1 MRAPRSTNRLE
12 QRLHLLSIQRA
23 ASRLGPLGSC
33 LEGSLKGGIA
43 LKTDAPPLGSKSR
56 KIRLKDNLGL
66 TASVIRNALINYL
79 AGLPR
84 PVLDYD
90 PIRFVSQEDI
100 LQACL
105 PADTACPDGLG
116 AHHSCLA
123 QAFSSLNG
131 NCDIGA
137 VFLRDDSLSSH
148 ATPENEMSLNRSA
161 CQLIDFLSKPLSIN
175 GCHQGRGC
183 AGLHCGHQPCTA
195 LSATKR
201 RAEES
206 IGHKTFS
213 RVCASHCHIGVGRSI
228 FASRPK

>member
-116 AHHSCLA
+116 AHHSCLV

-161 CQLIDFLSKPLSIN
+161 CQFIDFLSKPLAATKEEAA
-175 GCHQGRGC
+175 R
-183 AGLHCGHQPCTA
+183 ACTA
-195 LSATKR
+195 GISHVPRSPQRKR
-201 RAEES
+201 RAEQS